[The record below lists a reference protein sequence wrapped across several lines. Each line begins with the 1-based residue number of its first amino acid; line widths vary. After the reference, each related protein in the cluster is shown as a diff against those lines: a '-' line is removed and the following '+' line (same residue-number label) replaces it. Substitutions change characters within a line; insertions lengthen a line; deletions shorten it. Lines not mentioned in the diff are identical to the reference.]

1 MMKVGTSEMTRIIQR
16 VGKIAVLMGGAAAE
30 REISLK
36 SGRAIWQAL
45 DRSGFDVEPV
55 VWDGKS
61 LNIFDEER
69 FQFFF
74 IAVHGKGGEDGSIQA
89 VLDIKGVPYTGS
101 GILSSALG
109 MDKRKS
115 KIIWRHMGLRTPD
128 FLSVG
133 KGATVEEV
141 EHIGFPL
148 VVKPPCQGSSIGVSL
163 VRSELEF
170 RSALEEADHYGSEIM
185 VEKYISGF
193 EYTVPVLGKKA
204 LPVVKIETEH
214 DFYDFSAK
222 YDSNTTRY
230 ICPSDLT
237 LEKEK
242 EISALALQSYSS
254 LGCGG
259 WGRVDFIQDN
269 DGEFHVIEINT
280 VPGMTS
286 HSLVP
291 MSAKS
296 AGFSFEQLVVEI
308 LRLAIE
314 EDANK

>member
-1 MMKVGTSEMTRIIQR
+1 MMKIGSDEITQIIQR
-16 VGKIAVLMGGAAAE
+16 AGKIAVVMGGLASE

-36 SGRAIWQAL
+36 SGRAVWEAL
-45 DRSGFDVEPV
+45 DRSGFDAEAV

-61 LNIFDEER
+61 LNIFDEEK

-101 GILSSALG
+101 GILASALG
-109 MDKRKS
+109 MDKRKA
-115 KIIWRHMGLRTPD
+115 KIVWRHMGLPTPD
-128 FLSVG
+128 FISVG
-133 KGATVEEV
+133 KDATVQEV
-141 EHIGFPL
+141 EHLGFPL
-148 VVKPPCQGSSIGVSL
+148 VVKPPFQGSSIGVSL
-163 VRSELEF
+163 VRSKFEF
-170 RSALEEADHYGSEIM
+170 PSALEVASHYGSEIM

-204 LPVVKIETEH
+204 LPVVKIETER

-230 ICPSDLT
+230 ICPSDLI
-237 LEKEK
+237 LEKEE
-242 EISALALQSYSS
+242 EISDLALESYFSI
-254 LGCGG
+254 GCDG

-291 MSAKS
+291 MSAKQ

-314 EDANK
+314 GSVSK

>member
-1 MMKVGTSEMTRIIQR
+1 MMTRISQR

-30 REISLK
+30 GEISLK

-45 DRSGFDVEPV
+45 DRSGFDIEPV

-61 LNIFDEER
+61 LNIFEEGR

-109 MDKRKS
+109 MDKRKA
-115 KIIWRHMGLRTPD
+115 KIVWRHMGLPTPD
-128 FLSVG
+128 FVSVS
-133 KGATVEEV
+133 KDATVQEV
-141 EHIGFPL
+141 EHLGFPL
-148 VVKPPCQGSSIGVSL
+148 VVKPPFQGSSIGVSL
-163 VRSELEF
+163 VRSESDLL
-170 RSALEEADHYGSEIM
+170 SALEVASHYGSEIM

-193 EYTVPVLGKKA
+193 EYTVPLLGKKA
-204 LPVVKIETEH
+204 LPVVKIETER

-222 YDSNTTRY
+222 YDSNTTCY

-242 EISALALQSYSS
+242 EIADLALESYMS
-254 LGCGG
+254 LGCDG
-259 WGRVDFIQDN
+259 WGKVDFIQDN
-269 DGEFHVIEINT
+269 DGKFHVKN
-280 VPGMTS
+280 
-286 HSLVP
+286 
-291 MSAKS
+291 
-296 AGFSFEQLVVEI
+296 
-308 LRLAIE
+308 
-314 EDANK
+314 

>member
-1 MMKVGTSEMTRIIQR
+1 M
-16 VGKIAVLMGGAAAE
+16 
-30 REISLK
+30 
-36 SGRAIWQAL
+36 
-45 DRSGFDVEPV
+45 
-55 VWDGKS
+55 
-61 LNIFDEER
+61 
-69 FQFFF
+69 
-74 IAVHGKGGEDGSIQA
+74 
-89 VLDIKGVPYTGS
+89 
-101 GILSSALG
+101 
-109 MDKRKS
+109 
-115 KIIWRHMGLRTPD
+115 
-128 FLSVG
+128 
-133 KGATVEEV
+133 
-141 EHIGFPL
+141 
-148 VVKPPCQGSSIGVSL
+148 VKPPFQGSSIGVSL

-170 RSALEEADHYGSEIM
+170 RSALEVADHYGSEIM

-242 EISALALQSYSS
+242 EISGLALQSYLS

-291 MSAKS
+291 CPRDR

>member
-1 MMKVGTSEMTRIIQR
+1 MMKIGSHEMTRFAQR
-16 VGKIAVLMGGAAAE
+16 VGKIAVLMGGSAAE

-36 SGRAIWQAL
+36 SGRAVWQAL
-45 DRSGFDVEPV
+45 DRSGFDAEAV
-55 VWDGKS
+55 VWDGRS
-61 LNIFDEER
+61 LSIFEEER
-69 FQFFF
+69 FQLFF

-89 VLDIKGVPYTGS
+89 VLDIKGIPYTGS
-101 GILSSALG
+101 GILSSAIG
-109 MDKRKS
+109 MDKRKA

-128 FLSVG
+128 FVSVC
-133 KGATVEEV
+133 KDATVEEV
-141 EHIGFPL
+141 EHLKFPL

-163 VRSELEF
+163 VRSKLDF
-170 RSALEEADHYGSEIM
+170 LTALEVANDYGSEIM
-185 VEKYISGF
+185 VEKYIFGC
-193 EYTVPVLGKKA
+193 EYTVPVLGNKP
-204 LPVVKIETEH
+204 LPVVKIETER

-222 YDSNTTRY
+222 YDSSTTRY

-237 LEKEK
+237 FEKEK
-242 EISALALQSYSS
+242 EISDLALQSYLS
-254 LGCGG
+254 LGCDG

-291 MSAKS
+291 MSAKQ

-314 EDANK
+314 GGTIK